1 MEDGTHA
8 ATKIKF
14 FLRLLLPSSRISRQP
29 RTYSTWFL
37 LFSFLFFFYRCSTKV
52 SKSLRRLACDPR
64 LPLATSKMHLLH
76 FFRLHPSIVYATITS
91 GTTSLPLWSQAAA
104 LLLKRNR
111 RSYILCCWHP
121 NSIVNPPLPIFH
133 LPTSRVYLSKPFFQ
147 CPIYQYVYIYRVYT
161 YTHTY
166 GLVDTDTHIKQ
177 SSLGHAHIS
186 YRSDLIGTRPV
197 LFSVVHHSTV
207 YWVGYD

>member
-1 MEDGTHA
+1 M
-8 ATKIKF
+8 
-14 FLRLLLPSSRISRQP
+14 IS
-29 RTYSTWFL
+29 L
-37 LFSFLFFFYRCSTKV
+37 ILFPFFFYRCSTKV

-64 LPLATSKMHLLH
+64 VPLATSKMHLLH

-147 CPIYQYVYIYRVYT
+147 CPIYQYVYIQSV
-161 YTHTY
+161 HIHIH
-166 GLVDTDTHIKQ
+166 THIWSCWHRHTHKTELTWARTHII
-177 SSLGHAHIS
+177 SIWSHWNTTCFVFGRAPFNCLLGWLWLA
-186 YRSDLIGTRPV
+186 V
-197 LFSVVHHSTV
+197 AMK
-207 YWVGYD
+207 